1 MDDEQRVQKIKDIE
15 ADFNAKLD
23 EHSRRI
29 KQIVQDT
36 LRQIDAIKAE
46 ELTKSIKQNY
56 QA

>member
-1 MDDEQRVQKIKDIE
+1 MNDQQRLQKIQAIE
-15 ADFNAKLD
+15 ADFNAKLE

-46 ELTKSIKQNY
+46 ALTKSIKQDY
-56 QA
+56 